1 MLGTLRD
8 RMNRKSLSSHCVS
21 TLATLAVSAFASV
34 ASAQAA
40 QGQAAGAPRP
50 AVMRPPPPLLP
61 FESNFARGATAV
73 ARWDLANDSTNT
85 RYVMAQTRAS
95 NGDQECIVGAVVN
108 NAWVVDRWSIDQT
121 VETPTICFS
130 AVQVGNRWVFAKWTL
145 GGYGDGAQRVDQG
158 GVDLVALVQG
168 RFTRVF
174 QSSASSWTMLN
185 SASLLQMPV
194 SRTRTVSLTWA
205 PDNSALVEYRAPG
218 RTPPRR

>member
-1 MLGTLRD
+1 MIP
-8 RMNRKSLSSHCVS
+8 KSLSPQSVS
-21 TLATLAVSAFASV
+21 SLATLAVLAFASV

-40 QGQAAGAPRP
+40 QPTSGPTAGAPRP

-95 NGDQECIVGAVVN
+95 NGDQECVLGAVVN
-108 NAWVVDRWSIDQT
+108 NTWVVDRWSIEQT
-121 VETPTICFS
+121 VDTPTICFS
-130 AVQVGNRWVFAKWTL
+130 GVQVGNRWVFAKWTL
-145 GGYGDGAQRVDQG
+145 GGHGDGAQRVNEG
-158 GVDLVALVQG
+158 GVELVALVQG
-168 RFTRVF
+168 RFARVY
-174 QSSASSWTMLN
+174 QANVSSWTMLS

-205 PDNSALVEYRAPG
+205 PDNSALVEFRAPG